1 LKRANGLKERDNLI
15 RELENFMVKRTD
27 AGHVRFEAAGNEIH
41 DDLVS
46 ALSFAAFIADRH
58 TPIPIVFPYEIKKD
72 PRDLLIRTGDRLRR
86 HA

>member
-1 LKRANGLKERDNLI
+1 MKRANGLKERDNLI

-27 AGHVRFEAAGNEIH
+27 AGPRFEAAGNEIH

-58 TPIPIVFPYEIKKD
+58 TPIPLVFPRQIKKD
-72 PRDLLIRTGDRLRR
+72 PRTR
-86 HA
+86 